1 MYIVVRKNY
10 QLYMSKVSKYSS
22 IHYNSYLQLEKI
34 LSAQDTKSEV
44 VFGKAAH
51 EETLFIIVHQVY
63 ELWFKQINHE
73 LYSIHSLF
81 NQQMVDE
88 RNLGVIVGRLDR
100 ITTIMDLIVEQ
111 IKVMETMTPLDFLEF
126 RSLLFP
132 ASGFQSFQFR
142 ELEVLLGL
150 KKERR
155 HTYNNTPYQEVFND
169 ERKKRL
175 QELEEGPS
183 LRDLLIDWLERTP
196 FIDLA
201 GFNFVEEYK
210 ASVAR
215 MVESEQQA
223 IRETDVL
230 SEKYKEMRIKM
241 VGDMSNY
248 FASIWDSSYH
258 NQLIEEGKASF
269 SYDAMVAALFI
280 NLYRDEPILQLPFQL
295 LRKIVEIDESLAT
308 WRYRHAQ
315 MVMKMLGRKI
325 GTGGSSG
332 HEYLNKTAQKHH
344 IFSDLH
350 NISTLIIPRNYMP
363 KLPDHIKENLGF
375 HYKPKS

>member
-1 MYIVVRKNY
+1 
-10 QLYMSKVSKYSS
+10 MSKVSKYSS
-22 IHYNSYLQLEKI
+22 IHYNSYLQLDKI
-34 LSAQDTKSEV
+34 LSAQDTKSQI
-44 VFGKAAH
+44 VFGKSAH

-73 LYSIHSLF
+73 LYSIHDMF
-81 NQQMVDE
+81 NQHMVDE

-100 ITTIMDLIVEQ
+100 VTTIMDLIVEQ

-150 KKERR
+150 KKDKR
-155 HTYNNTPYQEVFND
+155 HTYNNMPYQDVFND
-169 ERKKRL
+169 ERKQKL
-175 QELEEGPS
+175 KALEEGPS
-183 LRDLLIDWLERTP
+183 LRDLLEDWLERTP
-196 FIDLA
+196 FIDLD
-201 GFNFVEEYK
+201 GFNFVEAYK
-210 ASVAR
+210 AAVAK
-215 MVESEQQA
+215 MVESEQNA
-223 IRETDVL
+223 IKNTDVL
-230 SEKYKEMRIKM
+230 TDKYKEMRIKM
-241 VGDMSNY
+241 VGDMSTY
-248 FASIWDSSYH
+248 FASIWDPNH
-258 NQLIEEGKASF
+258 HAKLIEEGKASI
-269 SYDAMVAALFI
+269 SYEAMVAALFI

-295 LRKIVEIDESLAT
+295 LRKVVEIDEGLAM

-315 MVMKMLGRKI
+315 MVMKMLGNKM

-350 NISTLIIPRNYMP
+350 SISTLLIPRNYMP
-363 KLPDHIKENLGF
+363 KLPPTVKENLGF
-375 HYKPKS
+375 HYKPKL